1 MKKHACRNSVLA
13 LVGLA
18 SLLIYVLACTSFSP
32 DDSKVLYPT
41 VDPKSGAFGVAVY
54 DRASGKSELLFL
66 PFGQVVDRLETH
78 PILLRSQWLPDGR
91 NVLVAWPDLESS
103 GEAKDDGLN
112 VAVLPFGGRGPTRLF
127 LLSDLEESALRLMR
141 PLPVVG
147 RSLFLTGESNSLIRM
162 DLETGQMRSQT
173 GLPEMRLLSSPGG
186 DRLFYLTESVGA
198 DGRRECG
205 VMNPETLARTPLFQ
219 IESKEFRDEAE
230 FFAVSREGKRLAYFA
245 EEGNQPVCRLLES
258 GQPARTL
265 PLPSGNGDL
274 EVGNM
279 RFAPKGDVLYAA
291 FMNRDAGRTNFS
303 FGFFEIPID
312 GAPARQTSLIS
323 GAGKQDHQST
333 LPYFQLEVSNDGK
346 TLAVASTYL
355 DLHHELN
362 AADSALFLVDLGS
375 PQRTVTKVPIP
386 LQPEKPSAIV
396 K

>member
-1 MKKHACRNSVLA
+1 VKKHAFRNSVLA

-41 VDPKSGAFGVAVY
+41 VDPKSGVLGVAVY

-66 PFGQVVDRLETH
+66 PFGQVIDSLETH
-78 PILLRSQWLPDGR
+78 PILLRSQWLPEGR
-91 NVLVAWPDLESS
+91 NVLVAWPDMESG

-112 VAVLPFGGRGPTRLF
+112 LAVLPFGGRGPTRLF
-127 LLSDLEESALRLMR
+127 FLPGLEDGMSRLML
-141 PLPVVG
+141 PLPVAG
-147 RSLFLTGESNSLIRM
+147 RALFLTGASNSLIRL
-162 DLETGQMRSQT
+162 DLTTGQMRRQT

-186 DRLFYLTESVGA
+186 DRLFYLAESVGA

-205 VMNPETLARTPLFQ
+205 VMNPDTLARTPLFQ
-219 IESKEFRDEAE
+219 IDSKEFRDDAG
-230 FFAVSREGKRLAYFA
+230 FFAVSREGKRLAYCT

-258 GQPARTL
+258 GQLARTL
-265 PLPSGNGDL
+265 PLPAGTGDL

-291 FMNRDAGRTNFS
+291 FMNRGVGGTNAS
-303 FGFFEIPID
+303 FGFLEIPTD
-312 GAPARQTSLIS
+312 GAPARQTSLIR
-323 GAGKQDHQST
+323 GAGKQGDQSP

-355 DLHHELN
+355 GLDHPLK
-362 AADSALFLVDLGS
+362 AADYALFLVDLGS

-386 LQPEKPSAIV
+386 LPPEKPSAIT